1 MSREEVQEAG
11 SPFNLAPI
19 GGRRNGSNSSAVDSA
34 SNSMPAAKL
43 FSFFFLF
50 ITDCPPQGAQ
60 SRVCTRAKRIKGK
73 SISFDALSRST
84 PPSSSSSSLLT
95 SCPSTRG
102 EWIQKFPS
110 VGKVR
115 DCVGSNEGIDG
126 SMKIEILF
134 RDRFFFWNHGGKSIP
149 SICGWWWW
157 IRARWRIFDVD
168 GID

>member
-1 MSREEVQEAG
+1 M
-11 SPFNLAPI
+11 
-19 GGRRNGSNSSAVDSA
+19 RN
-34 SNSMPAAKL
+34 

-84 PPSSSSSSLLT
+84 PPSSSSSSSLLT

-115 DCVGSNEGIDG
+115 DCVGSNGGVDG

-134 RDRFFFWNHGGKSIP
+134 RDRFFFFFFVWNHGEKSIP
-149 SICGWWWW
+149 SIRGW

>member
-19 GGRRNGSNSSAVDSA
+19 GGRRNGSNTVR
-34 SNSMPAAKL
+34 PL
-43 FSFFFLF
+43 IRRRTRCETFFFFFLF

-115 DCVGSNEGIDG
+115 DCVGSNEGVD
-126 SMKIEILF
+126 EN
-134 RDRFFFWNHGGKSIP
+134 RDIIQRSIFFFFGITEGNRYPRS
-149 SICGWWWW
+149 
-157 IRARWRIFDVD
+157 VD
-168 GID
+168 GGGGFEQGGGFLMWME

>member
-1 MSREEVQEAG
+1 
-11 SPFNLAPI
+11 
-19 GGRRNGSNSSAVDSA
+19 
-34 SNSMPAAKL
+34 MPAAKL

-84 PPSSSSSSLLT
+84 PPSSSSSSSLLT

-134 RDRFFFWNHGGKSIP
+134 RDRFFFLESRREIDTLDLWMVV
-149 SICGWWWW
+149 
-157 IRARWRIFDVD
+157 VD
-168 GID
+168 SSKVADF

>member
-1 MSREEVQEAG
+1 
-11 SPFNLAPI
+11 
-19 GGRRNGSNSSAVDSA
+19 
-34 SNSMPAAKL
+34 MPAAKL

-84 PPSSSSSSLLT
+84 PPSSSSSSSLLT

-115 DCVGSNEGIDG
+115 DCVGSNEGVD
-126 SMKIEILF
+126 EN
-134 RDRFFFWNHGGKSIP
+134 RDIIQRSIFFFFGITEGNRYPRSVNGG
-149 SICGWWWW
+149 GGFEQGGGFLMWME
-157 IRARWRIFDVD
+157 
-168 GID
+168 